1 MVSDHEQRL
10 SDLEEWQDQVN
21 RNIASLQQL
30 LNTTDYITAV
40 TPLVEGG
47 EEVGYTIQFLNSDP
61 INIYHGAQGE
71 EGDKGEQGDDGHTPQ
86 IGLTQGTDGNW
97 YWTLDGELMLDKD
110 NNPIRANGEDGQQG
124 QQGQQ
129 GQPGQSGASAPT
141 PQIKLGSTIDS
152 GTIGTDGD
160 TMQPDA
166 WYLSV
171 DGGQTWYRITG
182 DKGEPGDE
190 GDKGEQGDAFFA
202 DDPKLSDDGTH
213 YTFTL
218 SDDDNTDLS
227 DNPTFKV
234 PVYQAFSLGTGVLE
248 LNPGTTEIEITLPA
262 GTTADDYRALVAQ
275 ITPEGEGGT
284 FTDISTRADNAA
296 DWSVEGD
303 LQGKK
308 VTVTAEATAQVAKAL
323 LRVTLIRND
332 GSEVTASCILG
343 LSYRIENGDTY
354 TVYTPQGLLAW
365 ASKSDD
371 YNCTLAADID
381 MSGQT
386 WPRIMGFDR
395 TFDGAGHTIRNLT
408 CSSTMDAGF
417 LLDLSGGTV
426 KNLLLVNAT
435 ISGYG
440 NVGGIVGRLLNGTV
454 IACAVSGC
462 KVSGNM
468 DIGGIA
474 GGSDGTVTACY
485 AASCSVTATESYAGQ
500 IAGIVNGSINAC
512 YYDGDGNG
520 IGLSNT
526 GTSATRVDNVN
537 GWQAAA
543 QDMNSQLAGNDYIWA
558 VNPDEEARASLPL
571 VLVPNPAVQ

>member
-10 SDLEEWQDQVN
+10 SDLEEWQGQVN
-21 RNIASLQQL
+21 QNIESLQRL
-30 LNTTDYITAV
+30 LNTTDYITSV
-40 TPLVEGG
+40 TPLMEGG
-47 EEVGYTIQFLNSDP
+47 EEVGYTITFLNSDP
-61 INIYHGAQGE
+61 INIYHGKKGE
-71 EGDKGEQGDDGHTPQ
+71 DGDKGEPGEQGDDGHTPQ

-129 GQPGQSGASAPT
+129 GQPGQTGASAPT
-141 PQIKLGSTIDS
+141 PQIKLGSTLDTNAAVI
-152 GTIGTDGD
+152 TDNGVV
-160 TMQPDA
+160 QPAA

-227 DNPTFKV
+227 DNPPFKV

-262 GTTADDYRALVAQ
+262 GT
-275 ITPEGEGGT
+275 
-284 FTDISTRADNAA
+284 
-296 DWSVEGD
+296 
-303 LQGKK
+303 
-308 VTVTAEATAQVAKAL
+308 TAEATAQVAKAL

-395 TFDGAGHTIRNLT
+395 TFDGAGHIIRNLNAT
-408 CSSTMDAGF
+408 TGF
-417 LLDLSGGTV
+417 IDMLSSGGIV
-426 KNLLLVNAT
+426 KNLLLVDADISSNAHA
-435 ISGYG
+435 
-440 NVGGIVGRLLNGTV
+440 GGIVGWMMGGTV

-462 KVSGNM
+462 KVSGTNYA
-468 DIGGIA
+468 GGIA
-474 GGSDGTVTACY
+474 GAVDAEPNSVIACY
-485 AASCSVTATESYAGQ
+485 ATSCDIKGPENTSGH
-500 IAGIVNGSINAC
+500 IAGRGESVFFSAC
-512 YYDGDGNG
+512 YYDGIGNG
-520 IGLSNT
+520 LGGRQDQPRLVEQVRQNSWLEAMDSMNQQLSAHDYLWTVNT
-526 GTSATRVDNVN
+526 DPAT
-537 GWQAAA
+537 
-543 QDMNSQLAGNDYIWA
+543 QDDF
-558 VNPDEEARASLPL
+558 PL
-571 VLVPNPAVQ
+571 VLERRQ

>member
-21 RNIASLQQL
+21 RNIASLQRL

-40 TPLVEGG
+40 TPLMEGG
-47 EEVGYTIQFLNSDP
+47 EEVGYTITFLNSDP
-61 INIYHGAQGE
+61 INIYHGKKGDEGE

-129 GQPGQSGASAPT
+129 GQPGQTGASAPT
-141 PQIKLGSTIDS
+141 PQIKLGSTLDTNAAVI
-152 GTIGTDGD
+152 TDNGVV
-160 TMQPDA
+160 QPAA

-262 GTTADDYRALVAQ
+262 GT
-275 ITPEGEGGT
+275 
-284 FTDISTRADNAA
+284 
-296 DWSVEGD
+296 
-303 LQGKK
+303 
-308 VTVTAEATAQVAKAL
+308 TAEATAQVAKAL

>member
-1 MVSDHEQRL
+1 MKTNKKGHFTPPHLRNINYPLLFFILFAGTSLAACYDDNNISPLWAVVSDHEQRL

-40 TPLVEGG
+40 TPLMEGG
-47 EEVGYTIQFLNSDP
+47 QEVGYTITFLNSDP
-61 INIYHGAQGE
+61 INIYHGAQGD
-71 EGDKGEQGDDGHTPQ
+71 EGDKGEP
-86 IGLTQGTDGNW
+86 
-97 YWTLDGELMLDKD
+97 
-110 NNPIRANGEDGQQG
+110 
-124 QQGQQ
+124 
-129 GQPGQSGASAPT
+129 
-141 PQIKLGSTIDS
+141 
-152 GTIGTDGD
+152 
-160 TMQPDA
+160 
-166 WYLSV
+166 
-171 DGGQTWYRITG
+171 
-182 DKGEPGDE
+182 
-190 GDKGEQGDAFFA
+190 GEQGDAFFA

-354 TVYTPQGLLAW
+354 TVYTPKACW
-365 ASKSDD
+365 H
-371 YNCTLAADID
+371 
-381 MSGQT
+381 GQANPMIT
-386 WPRIMGFDR
+386 TAPWPP
-395 TFDGAGHTIRNLT
+395 T
-408 CSSTMDAGF
+408 ST
-417 LLDLSGGTV
+417 
-426 KNLLLVNAT
+426 
-435 ISGYG
+435 
-440 NVGGIVGRLLNGTV
+440 
-454 IACAVSGC
+454 
-462 KVSGNM
+462 
-468 DIGGIA
+468 
-474 GGSDGTVTACY
+474 
-485 AASCSVTATESYAGQ
+485 
-500 IAGIVNGSINAC
+500 
-512 YYDGDGNG
+512 
-520 IGLSNT
+520 
-526 GTSATRVDNVN
+526 
-537 GWQAAA
+537 
-543 QDMNSQLAGNDYIWA
+543 
-558 VNPDEEARASLPL
+558 
-571 VLVPNPAVQ
+571 